1 MKDRYL
7 SIKFRN
13 KNALRVGVSRDVYTQ
28 FYKDVFPLYSLDI
41 LENILLSFSEKDSE
55 VFGRIITHCFIQYN
69 VFPIEIE
76 IGRTIFEQ
84 LLINEIRHSILLESF
99 KSFIK
104 KSERHSL
111 EKLLSRKGLSEEKT
125 NNLLDM
131 FTDCNFNQI
140 PTVTNV
146 EESILIVAKY
156 VFVQRALFMSK
167 IPIGMDSFWT
177 GFTTTA
183 IDLLWNSHRPTV
195 SNCLN
200 HFTFH

>member
-7 SIKFRN
+7 SINFRN
-13 KNALRVGVSRDVYTQ
+13 KNALGVGVSPDVYTQ

-76 IGRTIFEQ
+76 IGRAFFEQ
-84 LLINEIRHSILLESF
+84 LLINEVRHSILLESF
-99 KSFIK
+99 KSFIR

-111 EKLLSRKGLSEEKT
+111 EKLLSRKALSEEKT
-125 NNLLDM
+125 NNLWEM

-146 EESILIVAKY
+146 EEILIVTKY
-156 VFVQRALFMSK
+156 VFVQKALFMSK
-167 IPIGMDSFWT
+167 ISIGMDSFWN
-177 GFTTTA
+177 GFTATA
-183 IDLLWNSHRPTV
+183 IDLLWNSH
-195 SNCLN
+195 
-200 HFTFH
+200 

>member
-84 LLINEIRHSILLESF
+84 LLINEVRHSILLESF

-104 KSERHSL
+104 KSERQSL
-111 EKLLSRKGLSEEKT
+111 HYQRKHYQRKQQTISWKCSR
-125 NNLLDM
+125 
-131 FTDCNFNQI
+131 I
-140 PTVTNV
+140 V
-146 EESILIVAKY
+146 ILIR
-156 VFVQRALFMSK
+156 FPQL
-167 IPIGMDSFWT
+167 
-177 GFTTTA
+177 
-183 IDLLWNSHRPTV
+183 PT
-195 SNCLN
+195 
-200 HFTFH
+200 